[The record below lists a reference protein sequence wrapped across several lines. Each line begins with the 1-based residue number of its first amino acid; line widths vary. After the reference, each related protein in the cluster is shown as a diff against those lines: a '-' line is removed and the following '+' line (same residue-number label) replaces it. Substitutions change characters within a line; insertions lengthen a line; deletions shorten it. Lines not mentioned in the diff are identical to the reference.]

1 MYAYKHVTTSSMIQ
15 GDLVHVM
22 RVDVPVKR
30 CCVLNK
36 CSEGMV
42 RIKYVLKL
50 QHQSH
55 IQSNKC
61 MYKVALKLNE
71 FNSMDTHTVTGL

>member
-1 MYAYKHVTTSSMIQ
+1 VVCV
-15 GDLVHVM
+15 G
-22 RVDVPVKR
+22 VPVKR

-36 CSEGMV
+36 CSEGMA
-42 RIKYVLKL
+42 RITYVPKL
-50 QHQSH
+50 QHQSD

-71 FNSMDTHTVTGL
+71 FNSMDTHTVSHRFIMSCGVIQSAV